1 MRKGT
6 RRTSYVLT
14 ERQLA
19 ALKGLS
25 DETGLSVS
33 EILRRAVDAYLEERT
48 ARDVVPERT
57 ILKTS
62 REPIDG
68 RDDQS

>member
-33 EILRRAVDAYLEERT
+33 EILRRAVDAYLE
-48 ARDVVPERT
+48 
-57 ILKTS
+57 S
-62 REPIDG
+62 REATIRKEAPCQP
-68 RDDQS
+68 R